1 MTNKINKA
9 AQETQEPPVTDFESF
24 TSKQHVLDQNRPF
37 QKQIKTKQN
46 KSGQIKTNKDKYRQI
61 KTNKDK

>member
-1 MTNKINKA
+1 M
-9 AQETQEPPVTDFESF
+9 TDFESF
-24 TSKQHVLDQNRPF
+24 TSKQHVLDQNRTF

-46 KSGQIKTNKDKYRQI
+46 KSVQIKTNKDKYRQI